1 MHGTPPN
8 QSFITYVHST
18 DLIMGYDIRVDI
30 DRKSTGGTFT
40 NYDTIRG
47 TVTLAVTSSIA
58 VNNILVKLEGV
69 SKTELLVPK
78 VSAKRE
84 RRNKRDRKDRSE
96 RDKRLQDEHKVLYDT
111 MVVFPPDNVRQVSNA
126 KEFTLTPGNYKY
138 PFEFKIPLNN
148 SCVKLLGIT
157 NAVLFNSQRFDFS
170 INNGNFNRNTIR
182 NIATLYINNATG
194 AQGPREPQKDQTDY
208 HIVGQLPPSL
218 SGIGDF
224 ASIKYFVKVTCKR
237 ASLLKMNLRATD
249 PFIFLPLDLDENN
262 QVLDLKQ
269 HREDNR
275 EVFVRKDI
283 VFKNKVPSVN
293 GVVIP
298 SDKQLPPNPRPRGF
312 FTKLLDPGTNNR
324 TTSLTSRPD
333 NSMDLPFA
341 FEVRFRHPAF
351 LIPTKKPSFK
361 LFLVTSVNPNNFNN
375 AKFGRPDESNGLGVI
390 FMQRLV
396 VELRSITTISVLESD
411 GVSKTIHRSRH
422 DEKIPIA
429 NNALHNAKFD
439 FSNATRQKSS
449 STTSNYGPRELYE
462 IEIPARYYENCI
474 LPDRLSPSFTTC
486 NISRHYDMLVVAGF
500 SSERMVDPGNDQE
513 VAAKVRYV
521 DLQCT
526 NMKVLSGIGMAN
538 SLLPEDE
545 PLPPKTPRRPEAP
558 PLPDKSQ
565 MASQASSQQ
574 TPQDPS
580 PRYEQDSSASNA
592 PLPTYDDVMNQGT
605 NGRAPRRQYQQDEQ
619 YYVNTDA

>member
-1 MHGTPPN
+1 
-8 QSFITYVHST
+8 
-18 DLIMGYDIRVDI
+18 MGYDIKVEI
-30 DRKSTGGTFT
+30 DRSSTGGTFT

-47 TVTLAVTSSIA
+47 TVTLAVTSSIS
-58 VNNILVKLEGV
+58 VNHILVKLEGV
-69 SKTELLVPK
+69 SKTELVVPK
-78 VSAKRE
+78 VSAKR
-84 RRNKRDRKDRSE
+84 DRKDKE

-111 MVVFPPDNVRQVSNA
+111 MIVFPPDNVRQVSSA
-126 KEFTLTPGNYKY
+126 KEFTLTPGNYRY

-157 NAVLFNSQRFDFS
+157 NAVLFNPQRFDFS

-194 AQGPREPQKDQTDY
+194 AQGPQQAQRDQGDY
-208 HIVGQLPPSL
+208 HIVSQLPPSL

-262 QVLDLKQ
+262 QILGLNQ
-269 HREDNR
+269 SREDNR

-298 SDKQLPPNPRPRGF
+298 SDKKLPPNPRPRGF
-312 FTKLLDPGTNNR
+312 LTRLLDPGTSSGN
-324 TTSLTSRPD
+324 TALTSRQE
-333 NSMDLPFA
+333 NSMDVPFA

-390 FMQRLV
+390 FMQRLI

-411 GVSKTIHRSRH
+411 GHSKTIHRSRH
-422 DEKIPIA
+422 DEKIPVA
-429 NNALHNAKFD
+429 NNALNNVKFD

-449 STTSNYGPRELYE
+449 STTSSYGSRELYE
-462 IEIPARYYENCI
+462 IEIPAKYYENCI

-486 NISRHYDMLVVAGF
+486 NISRQYNLLVVAGF
-500 SSERMVDPGNDQE
+500 SSERIVDSRNQHE
-513 VAAKVRYV
+513 MTAKVRYV

-526 NMKVLSGIGMAN
+526 DMKVLSGIGMSN
-538 SLLPEDE
+538 SLQSPSMRPEKE
-545 PLPPKTPRRPEAP
+545 PLPPKKPRRPEAP
-558 PLPDKSQ
+558 PLPSKSQ
-565 MASQASSQQ
+565 MASQQNEP
-574 TPQDPS
+574 TPHDPS
-580 PRYEQDSSASNA
+580 PHYEQADSSASNP
-592 PLPTYDDVMNQGT
+592 PLPTYDDVMNQST
-605 NGRAPRRQYQQDEQ
+605 SSNGRGTRRQYQQDEQ
-619 YYVNTDA
+619 YYVNTDV

>member
-1 MHGTPPN
+1 
-8 QSFITYVHST
+8 
-18 DLIMGYDIRVDI
+18 MGYDIKVEI
-30 DRKSTGGTFT
+30 DRDSTGGTFT

-47 TVTLAVTSSIA
+47 TVTLAVTSSIS
-58 VNNILVKLEGV
+58 VNHILVKLEGV
-69 SKTELLVPK
+69 SKTELVVPK

-84 RRNKRDRKDRSE
+84 RRNQRSQRSQRDRKDRSE

-111 MVVFPPDNVRQVSNA
+111 MIVFPPDNVRQVSSA
-126 KEFTLTPGNYKY
+126 KEFTLTPGNYRY

-157 NAVLFNSQRFDFS
+157 NAVLFNPQRFDFS

-182 NIATLYINNATG
+182 NIATLYINNASG
-194 AQGPREPQKDQTDY
+194 AQGPQQAQQDQTDY
-208 HIVGQLPPSL
+208 HIVSQLPPSL

-224 ASIKYFVKVTCKR
+224 ASVKYFVKVTCKR
-237 ASLLKMNLRATD
+237 ASLLKMNLRAID

-262 QVLDLKQ
+262 QVLGLNRS
-269 HREDNR
+269 REDNR

-283 VFKNKVPSVN
+283 MFKNKVPSVN

-298 SDKQLPPNPRPRGF
+298 SDKKLPPNPRPRGF
-312 FTKLLDPGTNNR
+312 LTRLLDSGNGSGN
-324 TTSLTSRPD
+324 TTLSSRRE
-333 NSMDLPFA
+333 NSMDVPFA

-361 LFLVTSVNPNNFNN
+361 LYLVTSVNPNNFNN

-411 GVSKTIHRSRH
+411 GYSKTIHRSRH
-422 DEKIPIA
+422 DEKIPVA
-429 NNALHNAKFD
+429 NNALHNVKFD

-449 STTSNYGPRELYE
+449 SSSSTSKHAPRELYE

-486 NISRHYDMLVVAGF
+486 NISRQYNMLVVAGF
-500 SSERMVDPGNDQE
+500 SSERIVDPRSEQE

-526 NMKVLSGIGMAN
+526 DMKVLSGIGMLN
-538 SLLPEDE
+538 SVQSPSMRSEKELQ
-545 PLPPKTPRRPEAP
+545 PPMKPKRPEAP
-558 PLPDKSQ
+558 PLPNKSQ
-565 MASQASSQQ
+565 MASQQNEAI
-574 TPQDPS
+574 PEEPS
-580 PRYEQDSSASNA
+580 PNYEQADSSASNP
-592 PLPTYDDVMNQGT
+592 PLPTYDDVMNQST
-605 NGRAPRRQYQQDEQ
+605 SSNGRTSRRQYQQDEQ
-619 YYVNTDA
+619 YYVNTDV

>member
-1 MHGTPPN
+1 
-8 QSFITYVHST
+8 
-18 DLIMGYDIRVDI
+18 MGYDIKVEI
-30 DRKSTGGTFT
+30 DRSSTGGTFT

-47 TVTLAVTSSIA
+47 TVTLAVTSSIS
-58 VNNILVKLEGV
+58 VNHILVKLEGV
-69 SKTELLVPK
+69 SKTELVVPK
-78 VSAKRE
+78 VSAKR
-84 RRNKRDRKDRSE
+84 DRKDKE

-111 MVVFPPDNVRQVSNA
+111 MIVFPPDNVRQVSNA
-126 KEFTLTPGNYKY
+126 KEFTLTPGNYRY

-157 NAVLFNSQRFDFS
+157 NAVLFNPQRFDFS

-194 AQGPREPQKDQTDY
+194 AQGSQQPQQDQGDY
-208 HIVGQLPPSL
+208 HIVSQLPPSL

-262 QVLDLKQ
+262 QILGLNQ
-269 HREDNR
+269 SREDNR

-298 SDKQLPPNPRPRGF
+298 SDKKLPPNPRPRGF
-312 FTKLLDPGTNNR
+312 LTRLLDPGTSSGN
-324 TTSLTSRPD
+324 TALTSRQE
-333 NSMDLPFA
+333 NSMDVPFA

-411 GVSKTIHRSRH
+411 GYSKTIHRSRH
-422 DEKIPIA
+422 DEKIPVA
-429 NNALHNAKFD
+429 NNALNNVKFD

-449 STTSNYGPRELYE
+449 STTSSYGSRELYE

-486 NISRHYDMLVVAGF
+486 NISRQYNLLVVAGF
-500 SSERMVDPGNDQE
+500 SSERIVDPRNEQE
-513 VAAKVRYV
+513 IAHKVRYV

-526 NMKVLSGIGMAN
+526 DMKVLSGIGMSN
-538 SLLPEDE
+538 SLQSPTMRPEKE
-545 PLPPKTPRRPEAP
+545 TLPPKMPQRPEAP
-558 PLPDKSQ
+558 PLPSKSQ
-565 MASQASSQQ
+565 MASQQNEP
-574 TPQDPS
+574 TPHDPS
-580 PRYEQDSSASNA
+580 PNYEQADSTSSNP
-592 PLPTYDDVMNQGT
+592 PLPTYDDVMNQST
-605 NGRAPRRQYQQDEQ
+605 SSNGRGSRRQYQQDEQ
-619 YYVNTDA
+619 YYVNTD